1 MRTTPLLP
9 CLLNHKR
16 GFLCPICC
24 WTQKCIIFTLKTT
37 SHCGQTL
44 IFVLKIKS
52 AIFAKKIGQK
62 IGLAFFEPIMCD
74 TFLFLFTFQG
84 FLGLTNILPR
94 YKAWEKKKEIWTLIA
109 MSFSL
114 LSSTKW
120 RRFSSTK
127 RKHHP

>member
-1 MRTTPLLP
+1 MRTTPLLS

-52 AIFAKKIGQK
+52 AIFAKKIVQK

-74 TFLFLFTFQG
+74 TFLFLFHFSGIFRPDKYFTTLQG
-84 FLGLTNILPR
+84 VR
-94 YKAWEKKKEIWTLIA
+94 RKKEIWTLIA